1 MIRRLRTV
9 LLSALMLLLLC
20 VPARADFVSR
30 ALLIGCDLFV
40 SQDDTS
46 PAAENNVTRM
56 HAALDSAVTP
66 FASITASV
74 NEVVS
79 DVMLEALVQETFGEA
94 QEGDVSY
101 LYNREVGGRVLIDDD
116 VKARIDAYYQEYGV

>member
-20 VPARADFVSR
+20 VPAHAEGVSR

-56 HAALDSAVTP
+56 HSALDSAVTP
-66 FASITASV
+66 FASITANV

-79 DVMLEALVQETFGEA
+79 DVMLEALVPTFSLHCDILRMRTGTI
-94 QEGDVSY
+94 GS
-101 LYNREVGGRVLIDDD
+101 VLDNKIF
-116 VKARIDAYYQEYGV
+116 